1 MKTVKIGGGCLKG
14 HDIISNI
21 VDLIIKRG
29 RGDVFVLSALHG
41 VTDKLLDGIQRAL
54 SNEDEIPAIVNGLKE
69 EHYTLLRSLVSDS
82 NGGAAGDLN
91 SLDQEHFNR
100 VKQELERLFLKIER
114 YYFGINFTREVT
126 PRMHD
131 IIVSYGERLSV
142 ILMAGVLKSRG
153 ENAGYIMP
161 QDAGVI
167 TDGRFGDATANMP
180 LTSENF
186 KKNVIPL
193 MLPANSIQTSDT
205 HLQTSDKILFFPGFF
220 GISESGEIT
229 TFGRGGSDYSAAV
242 VAAALKADILEIW
255 KDTEGFMSADPNDVP
270 DAKLIPV
277 LSYEEASELAYSGA
291 NILHPRTV
299 EPVRKS
305 GINIAIKNTLNPDGP
320 GSLITEFAV
329 QSDNVVKSISH
340 TKDIAVLKVYASGVG
355 LRQGILA
362 RIAGTISDAGIN
374 IKSVITSQTCISL
387 LLSRKD
393 IDRAH
398 AVITNMKPRL
408 YRESEQV
415 TDNALISV
423 VGDGLHNHRGIA
435 AKCFTAVSEADVN
448 IEMISYGPSRA
459 ALYFLVQEQD
469 IGKTLKALHSYFV

>member
-14 HDIISNI
+14 REVISSI
-21 VDLIIKRG
+21 VDLIVQRG
-29 RGDVFVLSALHG
+29 RGNVFVLSALYG
-41 VTDKLLDGIQRAL
+41 ITDKLLTGIDKAL
-54 SNEDEIPAIVNGLKE
+54 KDEDSIPAMVNRLKDEHHNLLNELILKE
-69 EHYTLLRSLVSDS
+69 SDRKS
-82 NGGAAGDLN
+82 VKDE
-91 SLDQEHFNR
+91 LDP
-100 VKQELERLFLKIER
+100 LFIKIER
-114 YYFGINFTREVT
+114 YYFGINFTRELT

-131 IIVSYGERLSV
+131 IIASYGERLSV

-153 ENAGYIMP
+153 ENASYIMP

-167 TDGRFGDATANMP
+167 TDGRFGDATANML
-180 LTSENF
+180 LTAQNF
-186 KKNVIPL
+186 EKNV
-193 MLPANSIQTSDT
+193 LPIMKSDKEG
-205 HLQTSDKILFFPGFF
+205 QASDKILFFPGFF
-220 GISESGEIT
+220 GMSESGEIT

-242 VAAALKADILEIW
+242 VAAALKADLLEIW
-255 KDTEGFMSADPNDVP
+255 KDTEGFMSADPNVVP

-305 GINIAIKNTLNPDGP
+305 GINIAIKNTLNPDGE
-320 GSLITEFAV
+320 GSLITEYAV
-329 QSDNVVKSISH
+329 KSDSVVKSLTY
-340 TKDIAVLKVYASGVG
+340 TKDIAILKVYASGVG
-355 LRQGILA
+355 VRQGILA
-362 RIAGTISDAGIN
+362 KIAGTISEAGIN
-374 IKSVITSQTCISL
+374 IKSVVTSQTCISL

-398 AVITNMKPRL
+398 SVITNMRPRL
-408 YRESEQV
+408 YRESEQI

-435 AKCFTAVSEADVN
+435 ARCFTAVSEADAN

-459 ALYFLVQEQD
+459 ALYFLIKEKD
-469 IGKTLKALHSYFV
+469 IEKTLKVLHSYFV

>member
-1 MKTVKIGGGCLKG
+1 MKTIKIGGGCLKG
-14 HDIISNI
+14 HEVISNI
-21 VDLIIKRG
+21 VDLIVQRG
-29 RGDVFVLSALHG
+29 RGNVFVLSALHG
-41 VTDKLLDGIQRAL
+41 ITDKLLDGIERAL
-54 SNEDEIPAIVNGLKE
+54 KDEDEIPAIMSGLKD
-69 EHYTLLRSLVSDS
+69 EHYSLMRHLLKNDDDFERL
-82 NGGAAGDLN
+82 
-91 SLDQEHFNR
+91 Q
-100 VKQELERLFLKIER
+100 QELERVFLKIER
-114 YYFGINFTREVT
+114 YYFGINFTRELT

-131 IIVSYGERLSV
+131 IIASYGERLSV
-142 ILMAGVLKSRG
+142 ILMAGILKSRG

-180 LTSENF
+180 ATSKNF
-186 KKNVIPL
+186 EKNVLPL
-193 MLPANSIQTSDT
+193 MQF
-205 HLQTSDKILFFPGFF
+205 SDKILFFPGFF

-255 KDTEGFMSADPNDVP
+255 KDTEGFMSADPNAVP
-270 DAKLIPV
+270 DAKLIPI

-305 GINIAIKNTLNPDGP
+305 GINIAIKNTLNPDGQ

-329 QSDNVVKSISH
+329 QADNVVKSISH

-362 RIAGTISDAGIN
+362 KIAGTISDAGIN
-374 IKSVITSQTCISL
+374 IKSVVTSQTCISL

-393 IDRAH
+393 IDKAH

-415 TDNALISV
+415 IDNALISV

-435 AKCFTAVSEADVN
+435 ARCFTAVSEADVN

-459 ALYFLVQEQD
+459 ALYFLVQEND
-469 IGKTLKALHSYFV
+469 LEKTLKALHSYFV

>member
-1 MKTVKIGGGCLKG
+1 FFI
-14 HDIISNI
+14 
-21 VDLIIKRG
+21 
-29 RGDVFVLSALHG
+29 
-41 VTDKLLDGIQRAL
+41 
-54 SNEDEIPAIVNGLKE
+54 
-69 EHYTLLRSLVSDS
+69 
-82 NGGAAGDLN
+82 
-91 SLDQEHFNR
+91 
-100 VKQELERLFLKIER
+100 KIER

-142 ILMAGVLKSRG
+142 VLMAGVLKSRG
-153 ENAGYIMP
+153 EDSICIMP
-161 QDAGVI
+161 QDAGII

-180 LTSENF
+180 VTSQNF
-186 KKNVIPL
+186 EKNVRPL
-193 MLPANSIQTSDT
+193 LTCGNHCSHSYSPHKRSDR
-205 HLQTSDKILFFPGFF
+205 ILFIPGFF

-255 KDTEGFMSADPNDVP
+255 KDTEGFMSADPNAVK

-305 GINIAIKNTLNPDGP
+305 GINISIKNTLDPDGT
-320 GSLITEFAV
+320 GSLITERAV
-329 QSDNVVKSISH
+329 PADNVVKSISH
-340 TKDIAVLKVYASGVG
+340 TNDIAVLKVYASGVG

-362 RIAGTISDAGIN
+362 KIAGTISEAGIN
-374 IKSVITSQTCISL
+374 IKSVVTSQTCISL

-393 IDRAH
+393 IDKAH
-398 AVITNMKPRL
+398 FVITNMKPRL

-435 AKCFTAVSEADVN
+435 AKCFAAVSEADVN
-448 IEMISYGPSRA
+448 IEMISYGPSKA
-459 ALYFLVQEQD
+459 ALYFLVKESD
-469 IGKTLKALHSYFV
+469 IEKTLKALHSYFV

>member
-1 MKTVKIGGGCLKG
+1 MKAIKIGGGCLKG
-14 HDIISNI
+14 HKVISDI
-21 VDLIIKRG
+21 VELIARRG
-29 RGDVFVLSALHG
+29 RGDIFVLSALYG
-41 VTDKLLDGIQRAL
+41 VTDRLADGIERAL
-54 SNEDEIPAIVNGLKE
+54 KDEEQIPPTINDLKE
-69 EHYTLLRSLVSDS
+69 EHYALARALLLNGEENRS
-82 NGGAAGDLN
+82 
-91 SLDQEHFNR
+91 QEHFNSLR
-100 VKQELERLFLKIER
+100 QELEAVFLKIER

-142 ILMAGVLKSRG
+142 ILMAGVLRSRG
-153 ENAGYIMP
+153 ENADYIMP
-161 QDAGVI
+161 QDAGII

-180 LTSENF
+180 VTAQNF
-186 KKNVIPL
+186 EKQVLPL
-193 MLPANSIQTSDT
+193 MT
-205 HLQTSDKILFFPGFF
+205 HDKILFIPGFF
-220 GISESGEIT
+220 GISESGEVT
-229 TFGRGGSDYSAAV
+229 TFGKGGSDYSAAV
-242 VAAALKADILEIW
+242 VAAAVKADLLEIW
-255 KDTEGFMSADPNDVP
+255 KDTEGFMSADPHAVP

-329 QSDNVVKSISH
+329 PAERVVKSISH

-362 RIAGTISDAGIN
+362 RIAGALADARIN
-374 IKSVITSQTCISL
+374 IKSVVTSQTCISL

-398 AVITNMKPRL
+398 DVITSIKPRL

-423 VGDGLHNHRGIA
+423 VGDGLHNHQGIA
-435 AKCFTAVSEADVN
+435 ARCFTAVSEADVN
-448 IEMISYGPSRA
+448 IEMISFGPSRA
-459 ALYFLVQEQD
+459 ALYFLIQED
-469 IGKTLKALHSYFV
+469 DLEKTLKALHSYFV